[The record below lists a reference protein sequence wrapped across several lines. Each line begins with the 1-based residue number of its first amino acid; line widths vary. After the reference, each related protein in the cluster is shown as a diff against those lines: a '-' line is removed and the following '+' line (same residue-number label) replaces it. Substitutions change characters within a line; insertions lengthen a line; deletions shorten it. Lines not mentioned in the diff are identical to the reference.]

1 VGKTGIGGGNYKV
14 AVVPKDIRE
23 KFKIVGV

>member
-1 VGKTGIGGGNYKV
+1 VGKAGIGGRMYKV

-23 KFKIVGV
+23 GLAEMLR

>member
-1 VGKTGIGGGNYKV
+1 LGKAGIGGRMYKV

-23 KFKIVGV
+23 ELEELLK